1 MAAVM
6 TTPRMHARPQH
17 RRPCDGPRAV
27 PPARPARAVVH
38 APVAPPR
45 RRAHRRAVYWRRRV
59 VMAALA
65 LGTVVLAGQAGVA
78 LGGSPLAPSERRSP
92 LVTYVVQPGDT
103 MWDVAGR
110 VAPSS
115 DRRPT
120 VDALLAARHHT
131 PLIPGETITW
141 QP

>member
-27 PPARPARAVVH
+27 PPARPALAVVH

-45 RRAHRRAVYWRRRV
+45 RRAHRRV

-120 VDALLAARHHT
+120 VDALLAARHNT

>member
-6 TTPRMHARPQH
+6 TTPRMHARP
-17 RRPCDGPRAV
+17 RRDRPCDGGRAF
-27 PPARPARAVVH
+27 PPARPALAVVRV
-38 APVAPPR
+38 PVVTPH
-45 RRAHRRAVYWRRRV
+45 RRAHPRAMYWRRRV

-92 LVTYVVQPGDT
+92 LTTYVVRSGDT
-103 MWDVAGR
+103 MWDVAGH
-110 VAPSS
+110 VAPDS
-115 DRRPT
+115 DRRPV
-120 VDALLAARHHT
+120 VDALLAARHHA
-131 PLIPGETITW
+131 PLVPGETIAW